1 MSQVLCRLY
10 LEGCMKQQIER
21 YLLQLGQ
28 PHLSYGIENLSV
40 PELEKFWDQLQRY
53 DLNLLEQQ
61 RQLLASKGE
70 ETTCEALPCQ
80 RFTPSG
86 DSQCHAKGEELL
98 RSRKVGCLIL
108 AGGQGTRLG
117 FDGPKGAFPL
127 IAGKSLFQI
136 FCERIKLAGEDLPL
150 CIMTSEL
157 NHEQTVDFFQEHNSF
172 GLESSQL
179 FFFKQ
184 GMLPFLDDSGNWLLE
199 KPGKIAE
206 GPDGNGHAL
215 HLFYK
220 TGLWKTWRESGIE
233 YLNVIFVD
241 NVLADPFD
249 PELIGFTESQGVDA
263 VLKAVQRLKV
273 DEKMGVLAEVNGKLK
288 VIEYF
293 ELPSNA
299 SEYTLSSTGMFCLSM
314 PFIESLCNE
323 ELPLHLSYKSATV
336 LSEGSSVF
344 SSVWKCERL
353 LFELL
358 DYAKSSAALLCP
370 REKIYAPL
378 KNATGDHSP
387 EVIRAIF

>member
-1 MSQVLCRLY
+1 
-10 LEGCMKQQIER
+10 MKQQMER

-28 PHLSYGIENLSV
+28 PHLSQGIENLSAT
-40 PELEKFWDQLQRY
+40 ELEKFWDQLQRY
-53 DLNLLEQQ
+53 DLNLLKQQ
-61 RQLLASKGE
+61 RQLLANRGKQ
-70 ETTCEALPCQ
+70 TVCEARSCT
-80 RFTPSG
+80 RFSSSG
-86 DSQCHAKGEELL
+86 NLKHRARGEELL
-98 RSRKVGCLIL
+98 REKKVGCLIL

-127 IAGKSLFQI
+127 IAGKSLFEI
-136 FCERIKLAGEDLPL
+136 FSERVKLAGTDLPL

-157 NHEQTVDFFQEHNSF
+157 NHQQTVDFFQEHNGF
-172 GLESSQL
+172 GLKSSQL

-184 GMLPFLDDSGNWLLE
+184 KMLPFIDDGGNWLLE

-215 HLFYK
+215 HLFYQ
-220 TGLWKTWRESGIE
+220 TGLWQAWREAGIE

-249 PELIGFTESQGVDA
+249 AELIGFTESQRVDA
-263 VLKAVQRLKV
+263 VLKVVQRMKP
-273 DEKMGVLAEVNGKLK
+273 DEKMGVVAEVNGKLK

-293 ELPSNA
+293 ELPSNP

-314 PFIESLCNE
+314 PFIEAFKDTQ
-323 ELPLHLSYKSATV
+323 LPWHLSCKNSI
-336 LSEGSSVF
+336 
-344 SSVWKCERL
+344 WKCERL

-358 DYAKSSAALLCP
+358 DYTKSSAALLYP

-378 KNATGDHSP
+378 KNRAGDHSP
-387 EVIRAIF
+387 EVVRATFNFACKPL